1 MISKNAI
8 WGGSGFVV
16 VGFVLGASTTSLMR
30 TDSAEG
36 FNTASL
42 FFSHHCTFVIERNA

>member
-1 MISKNAI
+1 
-8 WGGSGFVV
+8 VV

-36 FNTASL
+36 FNTWLLWLA
-42 FFSHHCTFVIERNA
+42 